1 MFVSRTTGSQNLN
14 LVRDPF
20 FNDNSLLLHGDGTSG
35 ANNSVFLDSS
45 PSNNAITKIGT
56 STQGTF
62 SPFSTTG
69 WSNQFNGTNQY
80 LSVSATNAFLFDAGN
95 FTIEAWIRPT
105 SVATGPGIANTWQ
118 IGGAWGFSLSTSGYL
133 KFSFTNAAAGVS
145 SVNFTGTTQQVTAN
159 SWNHVAVVRNGNTI
173 TFYVNGFADSTT
185 FNATGMTM
193 YYYNGDAKDLKIGV
207 GADTTN
213 YFPGGISNFRI
224 VKGTAV
230 YTANFT
236 PSTSPLTSV
245 SGTELLTCQS
255 NRFKDN
261 SVNNFSVTPSGPP
274 SVQSFSPLAATKYSK
289 SIFGGSVFFNGTS
302 DYLDVSASNNFYF
315 DTTSNFSIEG
325 WVYPIGPLTSNQVII
340 STLSTNQ
347 GSYTEG
353 QFEVSI
359 NAGALTIRYGQ
370 TANATGLGG
379 IGGGT
384 VTANVWNYF
393 SYTKSVSGGGTG
405 TIENRLN
412 GSTTTSSSSAAIG
425 TNIFGSNTVGPTVG
439 YRKNSNTSMTYFKG
453 YISDLEIRKYVGSY
467 TPSVPTLPKT
477 PVANTES
484 NGGGTTQFLLKGTNA
499 GIIDSTQKN
508 IINIVGSA
516 QLSSTVSKFGETSML
531 FNGTTDYLSSPTN
544 TSFDQNVI
552 FTVEFWAYKTGAGTG
567 NGYLYA
573 QNTSGFLTILFNATN
588 NVLIDKSFVGVQVTS
603 SSTFASNAW
612 HHIAM
617 VYDGTNTRLF
627 VNGVLQGT
635 MSGGGAASATTLTIG
650 AYLSGSNF
658 FQGYIDELRV
668 TRGVA
673 RYTSNFTPRTG
684 RFPDR

>member
-20 FNDNSLLLHGDGTSG
+20 FSNNSLLLHGDGTNE

-45 PSNNAITKIGT
+45 SFNNSITKIGT
-56 STQGTF
+56 TIQGTF

-69 WSNQFNGTNQY
+69 WSTQFNGTTSR
-80 LSVSATNAFLFDAGN
+80 LTVATSTEFNIGSND
-95 FTIEAWIRPT
+95 FTIEGWIYPT
-105 SVATGPGIANTWQ
+105 SVASTALVIERRVS
-118 IGGAWGFSLSTSGYL
+118 GGFVSGDWGLYILSSALVFFSYNYNSAGNAVLTSGAITANVWTHFALVRRGTTTSLYI
-133 KFSFTNAAAGVS
+133 NGVS
-145 SVNFTGTTQQVTAN
+145 A
-159 SWNHVAVVRNGNTI
+159 A
-173 TFYVNGFADSTT
+173 STT
-185 FNATGMTM
+185 AVNISTNTS
-193 YYYNGDAKDLKIGV
+193 DITI
-207 GADTTN
+207 GADIGSGTRWF
-213 YFPGGISNFRI
+213 FPGNIFNLRFVI
-224 VKGTAV
+224 GTAV
-230 YTANFT
+230 YTGNFSS
-236 PSTSPLTSV
+236 PTSELTAIT
-245 SGTELLTCQS
+245 GTKLLTCQS
-255 NRFKDN
+255 SVFKDN
-261 SVNNFSVTPSGPP
+261 SVNNFTVTPSGAPTN
-274 SVQSFSPLAATKYSK
+274 QSFSPLAPTKIYSK

-302 DYLDVSASNNFYF
+302 DSLNVSASNNFYF
-315 DTTSNFSIEG
+315 ATGNFSIEG

-370 TANATGLGG
+370 TANATLLDG

-393 SYTKSVSGGGTG
+393 SYTKEVSGGGTG
-405 TIENRLN
+405 TLTNIIN
-412 GSTTTSSSSAAIG
+412 GQSTTSSSSAAIG
-425 TNIFGSNTVGPTVG
+425 SNIFGSNTVGPTIG

-467 TPSVPTLPKT
+467 TPPLPTLSKT
-477 PVANTES
+477 PVANTQN

-508 IINIVGSA
+508 NLITVGAA
-516 QLSSTVSKFGETSML
+516 QLSSTVSKFGDTSIF
-531 FNGTTDYLSSPTN
+531 FNGTTDYLSIPTN

-552 FTVEFWAYKTGAGTG
+552 FTVECWAYKTGAGTG

-573 QNTSGFLTILFNATN
+573 QNTSGFLTILFNTTN
-588 NVLIDKSFVGVQVTS
+588 NVLIDKSSVGIQVTS

>member
-20 FNDNSLLLHGDGTSG
+20 FNNTSLLLHGDGTSG

-62 SPFSTTG
+62 SPFSITG
-69 WSNQFNGTNQY
+69 WSNQFNGTTDY
-80 LSVSATNAFLFDAGN
+80 LTVATSTEFNIGSSN
-95 FTIEAWIRPT
+95 FTVEGWIYPT
-105 SVATGPGIANTWQ
+105 SVASTALVIERRVS
-118 IGGAWGFSLSTSGYL
+118 GGFVAGDWGLYILSSNLVFFAYDYNAAGTAILTSG
-133 KFSFTNAAAGVS
+133 AI
-145 SVNFTGTTQQVTAN
+145 TAN
-159 SWNHVAVVRNGNTI
+159 VWTHFALVRRETTTSLYING
-173 TFYVNGFADSTT
+173 VLAASTT
-185 FNATGMTM
+185 AATIST
-193 YYYNGDAKDLKIGV
+193 NTSAITI
-207 GADTTN
+207 GADIGSGTRWF
-213 YFPGGISNFRI
+213 FPGYISNLRFVR
-224 VKGTAV
+224 GTAV
-230 YTANFT
+230 YTGNFST
-236 PSTSPLTSV
+236 PTSELTAIT
-245 SGTELLTCQS
+245 GTELLTCQS
-255 NRFKDN
+255 NRFNDN
-261 SVNNFSVTPSGPP
+261 SVNNLNPTPSGTPL
-274 SVQSFSPLAATKYSK
+274 VQSFSPLAATRIYSK

-315 DTTSNFSIEG
+315 GQGSGSNFSIEG

-353 QFEVSI
+353 QFEISI
-359 NAGALTIRYGQ
+359 NAGALRFGYGQ
-370 TANATGLGG
+370 TANTTLLGG
-379 IGGGT
+379 VGGPN

-393 SYTKSVSGGGTG
+393 SYTKSVSGATG
-405 TIENRLN
+405 TISHSLRDIN
-412 GSTTTSSSSAAIG
+412 GSYNLGSSASAALG
-425 TNIFGSNTVGPTVG
+425 TNIFGSNTVGPTIG

-453 YISDLEIRKYVGSY
+453 YILGLEIRKYVGGD
-467 TPSVPTLPKT
+467 TQSVDLTRPN
-477 PVANTES
+477 AN
-484 NGGGTTQFLLKGTNA
+484 GVGTSQFLLNGTNA

-508 IINIVGSA
+508 NLITVGSA
-516 QLSSTVSKFGETSML
+516 ALSSTVSKFGLTSMF

-552 FTVEFWAYKTGAGTG
+552 FTVECWAYKTGAGTG

-588 NVLIDKSFVGVQVTS
+588 NVLVDKSSVGIQITS

-627 VNGVLQGT
+627 VNGVLEGT

-668 TRGVA
+668 TKGVA
-673 RYTSNFTPRTG
+673 RYTSTFSPRTG

>member
-20 FNDNSLLLHGDGTSG
+20 FNNTSLLLHGDGTNG
-35 ANNSVFLDSS
+35 ANNSVFLDGS

-69 WSNQFNGTNQY
+69 WSNQFNGTTAY
-80 LSVSATNAFLFDAGN
+80 LTVATNTEFNIGSND
-95 FTIEAWIRPT
+95 FTVEGWIYPT
-105 SVATGPGIANTWQ
+105 SVGSTALVIERRVSGGFVAGDWGLYILSSNLVFFAHNYDATGNAV
-118 IGGAWGFSLSTSGYL
+118 LTSGAITANVWTHFALVRRGTTTSLYI
-133 KFSFTNAAAGVS
+133 NGVS
-145 SVNFTGTTQQVTAN
+145 A
-159 SWNHVAVVRNGNTI
+159 A
-173 TFYVNGFADSTT
+173 STT
-185 FNATGMTM
+185 AVNISTNTS
-193 YYYNGDAKDLKIGV
+193 DITI
-207 GADTTN
+207 GADIGSGTRWF
-213 YFPGGISNFRI
+213 FPGYISNLRFVR
-224 VKGTAV
+224 GTAV
-230 YTANFT
+230 YTGNFS
-236 PSTSPLTSV
+236 PPTSELTAIT
-245 SGTELLTCQS
+245 GTELLTCQS
-255 NRFKDN
+255 NNFRDN
-261 SVNNFSVTPSGPP
+261 SINSQTPTPVGTP
-274 SVQSFSPLAATKYSK
+274 SVQSFSPLAPTRIYSK
-289 SIFGGSVFFNGTS
+289 SMFGGSVFFNGTS
-302 DYLDVSASNNFYF
+302 DSLDVPASNNFYF
-315 DTTSNFSIEG
+315 GTSNFSIEG

-340 STLSTNQ
+340 STVSTNQ

-353 QFEVSI
+353 QFEISI
-359 NAGALTIRYGQ
+359 NAGALRFGYGQ
-370 TANATGLGG
+370 TANTTLLGG
-379 IGGGT
+379 VGGPN

-405 TIENRLN
+405 TISHSLH
-412 GSTTTSSSSAAIG
+412 GSSSGSSSSAAIG
-425 TNIFGSNTVGPTVG
+425 ANIFGSNTVGPTIG

-467 TPSVPTLPKT
+467 TPSGPTLPKT

-508 IINIVGSA
+508 NLITVGAA
-516 QLSSTVSKFGETSML
+516 QLSSTVSKFGLTSMF

-552 FTVEFWAYKTGAGTG
+552 FTVECWAYKTGAGTG

-588 NVLIDKSFVGVQVTS
+588 NVLIDKSSVGIQVTS

-617 VYDGTNTRLF
+617 AYDGTNTRLF

-635 MSGGGAASATTLTIG
+635 VSGGGSASDTTLTIG

>member
-1 MFVSRTTGSQNLN
+1 M
-14 LVRDPF
+14 
-20 FNDNSLLLHGDGTSG
+20 SLLACH
-35 ANNSVFLDSS
+35 AN
-45 PSNNAITKIGT
+45 
-56 STQGTF
+56 
-62 SPFSTTG
+62 
-69 WSNQFNGTNQY
+69 
-80 LSVSATNAFLFDAGN
+80 
-95 FTIEAWIRPT
+95 R
-105 SVATGPGIANTWQ
+105 
-118 IGGAWGFSLSTSGYL
+118 
-133 KFSFTNAAAGVS
+133 
-145 SVNFTGTTQQVTAN
+145 
-159 SWNHVAVVRNGNTI
+159 HV
-173 TFYVNGFADSTT
+173 DE
-185 FNATGMTM
+185 
-193 YYYNGDAKDLKIGV
+193 
-207 GADTTN
+207 
-213 YFPGGISNFRI
+213 SNFRLI
-224 VKGTAV
+224 QGGTREGTHTLSPGSSGV
-230 YTANFT
+230 VTDDPPITKFT
-236 PSTSPLTSV
+236 PFTPYRIY
-245 SGTELLTCQS
+245 S
-255 NRFKDN
+255 N
-261 SVNNFSVTPSGPP
+261 T
-274 SVQSFSPLAATKYSK
+274 
-289 SIFGGSVFFNGTS
+289 IFGGGVSFNGTS
-302 DYLDVSASNNFYF
+302 DSLAVSASNNFYF
-315 DTTSNFSIEG
+315 STENFAIEA
-325 WVYPIGPLTSNQVII
+325 WIYPKSLTANQAIV
-340 STLSTNQ
+340 STIASSH
-347 GSYTEG
+347 GSYIPG
-353 QFEVSI
+353 QFMFYINSTGRFTFYVTVSSTAVTSVGSTSGVI
-359 NAGALTIRYGQ
+359 SVNSWNHIAVTKSLSGSTGTLTFYLNGVDRGGSSSIL
-370 TANATGLGG
+370 LGG
-379 IGGGT
+379 
-384 VTANVWNYF
+384 
-393 SYTKSVSGGGTG
+393 YTY
-405 TIENRLN
+405 
-412 GSTTTSSSSAAIG
+412 
-425 TNIFGSNTVGPTVG
+425 GSNTVGPTIG
-439 YRKNSNTSMTYFKG
+439 YRKDANTSINYFNG

-508 IINIVGSA
+508 NLITVGAA
-516 QLSSTVSKFGETSML
+516 QLSSTVSKFGLTSMF

-617 VYDGTNTRLF
+617 AYDGTNTRLF